1 VEDEKGE
8 CVPIKKAGFGYDH
21 EMRIEAAIRFDGHP
35 AGLNARTFNMGT
47 PNMGTPNMGTM

>member
-8 CVPIKKAGFGYDH
+8 RVAIKKAGFRYDH

-35 AGLNARTFNMGT
+35 AGPNAGTFNMRT